1 MDNDESSPSRSPSR
15 SGPTGTTTAAG
26 GAVEPANRATVAKEK
41 FQTPLDQLNPP
52 GPRFEL
58 RDPFA
63 EVNYRATTFNEMVV
77 KADQLDSNRFIAIDA
92 QGQRSTVQ
100 KLNGQWP
107 KETSRESEPDPRS
120 ESPIRGDASQAKL
133 QATNVVP
140 LSKSPTQAEPTDTKL
155 LATIDAKAERA
166 AQIARL
172 ETELS
177 DRYLIKRAP
186 VTVGD
191 VSVGRTEYRFRGD
204 TTRVAFTES
213 TFRLATDTNSP
224 SVARS
229 MVDVAQ
235 ARGWRALRVSGNEDF
250 KRMVWLEAS
259 VRGVKALGYE
269 PRPGDLDVLQKA
281 REARLTNRIEPD
293 RNAAGYLAKDAVR
306 EAAKA
311 AATYSPDQAANS
323 ATTSSTKPATA
334 APEKASVR
342 GGGGRKAV
350 LVAIEA
356 VLVAKGVPDKQRA
369 AVMAAATEQLAQRL
383 RDGQS
388 LKVKVYDKAAPS
400 QRPVVV
406 PTPDVQRSR
415 DRAAQV
421 R

>member
-1 MDNDESSPSRSPSR
+1 MDNDNTPSMRPQ
-15 SGPTGTTTAAG
+15 PQPG
-26 GAVEPANRATVAKEK
+26 GSVEPANRATVAKEK
-41 FQTPLDQLNPP
+41 FQTPLDQP

-63 EVNYRATTFNEMVV
+63 EVTYRTNTFAEMVA
-77 KADQLDSNRFIAIDA
+77 KADQLSSNRFTAVDA
-92 QGQRSTVQ
+92 KGQRSYVH
-100 KLNGQWP
+100 KVNGAWP
-107 KETSRESEPDPRS
+107 KDPALA
-120 ESPIRGDASQAKL
+120 PQKDAPKDVPKNVPARDDSTQP
-133 QATNVVP
+133 TNVVP
-140 LSKSPTQAEPTDTKL
+140 LSPSPQKAEPTNTQL
-155 LATIDAKAERA
+155 IATIDTKAERA

-172 ETELS
+172 ETDLTE
-177 DRYLIKRAP
+177 RYLIKRAP

-204 TTRVAFTES
+204 TSRVAFTES

-229 MVDVAQ
+229 MVDVAE

-259 VRGVKALGYE
+259 VRNVKTLGFE
-269 PRPGDLDVLQKA
+269 PNPGDLDVLKKA

-293 RNAAGYLAKDAVR
+293 R
-306 EAAKA
+306 
-311 AATYSPDQAANS
+311 S
-323 ATTSSTKPATA
+323 AQSNVASTSNKPAPL
-334 APEKASVR
+334 APEKATTR
-342 GGGGRKAV
+342 GGGRKAV

-369 AVMAAATEQLAQRL
+369 AVMAAATEQLAQRM
-383 RDGQS
+383 REGQQF
-388 LKVKVYDKAAPS
+388 KVKVYDKAAPS

-406 PTPDVQRSR
+406 PTPEVQRSR
-415 DRAAQV
+415 ERAAQV